1 LKNVKPKPHEP
12 RRTYH
17 NLREQ
22 NNTIETQESIANRK
36 RPETQTT
43 GLTRVLYFGFS
54 NNELCMK

>member
-1 LKNVKPKPHEP
+1 MPHGP

-17 NLREQ
+17 NMREQ

-43 GLTRVLYFGFS
+43 GLTCVLYFGFS